1 MSTRLSNPAQVKEH
15 VMKIKI
21 CAGFEKCLS
30 FGGRNMPDSAHY
42 NYKTRQ
48 LTGLPVGNAV
58 LSGSLKQ

>member
-1 MSTRLSNPAQVKEH
+1 MSTKLSNPAQVKEH

-42 NYKTRQ
+42 DYKTRQ
-48 LTGLPVGNAV
+48 QIAFEQALGAESFG
-58 LSGSLKQ
+58 Q